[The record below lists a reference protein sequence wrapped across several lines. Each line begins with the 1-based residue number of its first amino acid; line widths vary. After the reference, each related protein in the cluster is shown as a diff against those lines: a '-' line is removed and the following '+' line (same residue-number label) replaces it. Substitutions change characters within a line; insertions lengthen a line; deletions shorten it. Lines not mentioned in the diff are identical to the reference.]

1 MPKHE
6 PAPASY
12 TIRAEAAD
20 DDTQDLTAP
29 HPGTGIRVYMAA
41 TGAVITA
48 IALALVLTIAGLMHA
63 DNVNAGQAAQIRGL
77 DAANARLSG
86 QLSVVAAAL
95 AGQDPAADPALITCA
110 DLRQMALT
118 LITGG
123 SVSAVPGPVSL
134 ATAPVRLPGHCAK
147 R

>member
-1 MPKHE
+1 MVEDPR
-6 PAPASY
+6 ASY
-12 TIRAEAAD
+12 TIRAEAAGD
-20 DDTQDLTAP
+20 GTQDLTAP
-29 HPGTGIRVYMAA
+29 RLSLGVKVFMAV
-41 TGAVITA
+41 TVAVMTA

-86 QLSVVAAAL
+86 GLSVMTAAL
-95 AGQDPAADPALITCA
+95 AGQDTALISCA
-110 DLRQMALT
+110 DLRHMALT
-118 LITGG
+118 VITGG

-134 ATAPVRLPGHCAK
+134 TLGPVRLPGHCAK